1 MDVDDAD
8 DIEKALAL
16 SLDPHE
22 QENPQIRDP
31 EYFNKMVEELFDD
44 DEEDGARG
52 ASAIPEPMIYS
63 TEELNLMNKKR
74 PKSCMG
80 SRIAAKFSK
89 PKDFFNEDLYEAQ
102 LQEAIEKSKKDVR
115 GMADPRRATSLS
127 PRNTPNKEY
136 SKVATGSRIGSGSRP
151 TTGFVKPKVPE
162 GASGFVTV
170 TSARPSREP
179 SRMGSNIAA
188 NPTNLKGKYRPVVI
202 DGCNVAFQH
211 GKNAR
216 FSADGLRIVY
226 QYFKSKGYED
236 HQIVIIVKHIP
247 HLLDEDKEIMDF
259 LENIG
264 NTNYN

>member
-1 MDVDDAD
+1 MEVDDAD

-31 EYFNKMVEELFDD
+31 EYFNKMVESLFDD
-44 DEEDGARG
+44 DDEDGVGG
-52 ASAIPEPMIYS
+52 ASAIEPMIYS

-115 GMADPRRATSLS
+115 GMADPRRANSLS

-136 SKVATGSRIGSGSRP
+136 SKVTTAGSGIGSGIGSRP
-151 TTGFVKPKVPE
+151 TGFIKPRVPE

-170 TSARPSREP
+170 SSARPSREP
-179 SRMGSNIAA
+179 SRMGNIA
-188 NPTNLKGKYRPVVI
+188 NPNLIKKG
-202 DGCNVAFQH
+202 
-211 GKNAR
+211 NAR
-216 FSADGLRIVY
+216 CNNV
-226 QYFKSKGYED
+226 
-236 HQIVIIVKHIP
+236 
-247 HLLDEDKEIMDF
+247 LL
-259 LENIG
+259 
-264 NTNYN
+264 